1 MELILQGKRVEMGTG
16 AEGGGVEQ
24 QDSEIYRWIF
34 ESPWPSL
41 SVILFCVLQNR
52 REKTDSTGDG
62 ADSVI
67 YRRLITQDIWLLC
80 IRNIDQEEETVQT
93 FKDFPLLDITK
104 KKNKTYSCFLVPD
117 SSQIQLLFWLNVI
130 LCCSLNDI

>member
-1 MELILQGKRVEMGTG
+1 MAVVVSHPLLCAAKPAGKT
-16 AEGGGVEQ
+16 A
-24 QDSEIYRWIF
+24 
-34 ESPWPSL
+34 
-41 SVILFCVLQNR
+41 
-52 REKTDSTGDG
+52 STGDG